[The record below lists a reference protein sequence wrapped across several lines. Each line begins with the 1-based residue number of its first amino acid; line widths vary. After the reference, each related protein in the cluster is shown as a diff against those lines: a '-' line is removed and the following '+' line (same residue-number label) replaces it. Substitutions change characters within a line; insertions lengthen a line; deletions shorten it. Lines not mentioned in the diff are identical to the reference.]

1 MPFTPQPT
9 GDGSFT
15 FFSTE
20 YGEAF
25 HSKFGARQEAELK
38 FVEPTLLRQKASRF
52 ELSARG
58 RASLNLLDI
67 CYGLGYNTAAAL
79 EAIWQVNPDCRVR
92 VVALEI
98 DATVP
103 QEACCFAETAR
114 VAHQLLTPW
123 HPEIQTLLTT
133 LAKSGK
139 VKTDRLDA
147 QLVLGDAR
155 QTLPLESE
163 PFDAIFLDPFSPPH
177 CPQLWS
183 IEFLSQVARLLK
195 SEGRLATY
203 SCAAAVRTALMATG
217 LRVGATDPVGR
228 RSPGT
233 IASWEAADLPQLSPQ
248 ELEHLQTRAAVPYR
262 DFTLKDSPAVILKR
276 REIEQASSG
285 LEPTSHWKKRWQG
298 RES

>member
-25 HSKFGARQEAELK
+25 HSQFGARQEAESK
-38 FVEPTLLRQKASRF
+38 FVEPTLLRQKADRF
-52 ELSARG
+52 ELPARG
-58 RASLNLLDI
+58 RDSLRVLDI

-79 EAIWQVNPDCRVR
+79 EAIWQVNPDCRVQ

-103 QEACCFAETAR
+103 QSACCSTDTAR
-114 VAHQLLTPW
+114 VAHQLLNIW
-123 HPEIQTLLTT
+123 HPEIQTSLTT
-133 LAKSGK
+133 LAQSGR
-139 VKTDRLDA
+139 VNTDRLDA
-147 QLVLGDAR
+147 QLKLGDAR
-155 QTLPLESE
+155 QTLPLELE

-183 IEFLSQVARLLK
+183 IEFLSLVARLLK
-195 SEGRLATY
+195 SGGRLATY
-203 SCAAAVRTALMATG
+203 SCAAAVRTALIATG
-217 LRVGATDPVGR
+217 LQIGSTHPVGR

-233 IASWEAADLPQLSPQ
+233 IASWDAANLPKLSPQ
-248 ELEHLQTRAAVPYR
+248 ELEHLLTRAAVPYR
-262 DFTLKDSPAVILKR
+262 DFTLNDLPEVILKR
-276 REIEQASSG
+276 RDLEQASSR
-285 LEPTSHWKKRWQG
+285 LEPTTHWKKRWQG
-298 RES
+298 QKS